1 MRKLV
6 IALVP
11 LFALTACQTTTTSPA
26 NQFIIPDA
34 NTQKAASYQL
44 ATTKCFKGFAVYVQ
58 QQIENQLGVSQ
69 GQAWEIRQ
77 AGVELPQATCEE
89 LMPFKDEAEKKQ
101 RRKSLEQKIAAEKAM
116 QHKAKELADKIERLN
131 SAGEGEIKVCE
142 LTSGE
147 DTLRISYSN
156 RFDSKAIALWAYD
169 DYVIN
174 SVHIRMNKVKAQKFS
189 QFLKTIKAQAHE
201 NADIETLRLGSF
213 RSVGGSILATSRN
226 GRLSTFWTSDRGVDD
241 VLLFA
246 DVKNISSCIEEII
259 PNL

>member
-1 MRKLV
+1 MIKPG
-6 IALVP
+6 IAL
-11 LFALTACQTTTTSPA
+11 LYLITLTACQSTTSSPK
-26 NQFIIPDA
+26 NDFIALDQ

-44 ATTKCFKGFAVYVQ
+44 ATTRCFKGFAVYVQ
-58 QQIENQLGVSQ
+58 QQIESQLGVSQ

-77 AGVELPQATCEE
+77 AGAQLPNATCQE
-89 LMPFKDEAEKKQ
+89 LTPFKEDAEKEQ

-142 LTSGE
+142 LSSRK
-147 DTLRISYSN
+147 DTLKISYSN
-156 RFDSKAIALWAYD
+156 RFNAKAIALWTYD

-174 SVHIRMNKVKAQKFS
+174 SVHIRMNKSKAQEFS
-189 QFLKTIKAQAHE
+189 QFLKNIKKQAQE
-201 NADIETLRLGSF
+201 NADIETLQLGSF
-213 RSVGGSILATSRN
+213 SSSGGSILATSRN

-246 DVKNISSCIEEII
+246 DVTKISSCIEEII